1 MAIEKT
7 ITEEPKKNA
16 IDLVITMVVDELSE
30 DLRLQPEEILIKFLS
45 SNTGILLYD
54 EDTKLWWDG
63 PSAVAD
69 MYKKEISE

>member
-7 ITEEPKKNA
+7 ITEEAKKNA

-69 MYKKEISE
+69 MYKKEIPE

>member
-7 ITEEPKKNA
+7 ITEEAKKNA

-63 PSAVAD
+63 PAAVAD